1 MQQSG
6 VKGLSDNILV
16 VFPSFYLAYLSLQ
29 FILYN
34 AVFRFYILQLVSVV
48 FFCTYKLL
56 NCYVSYF
63 LHILEIR

>member
-6 VKGLSDNILV
+6 VKGLIDNILV

-34 AVFRFYILQLVSVV
+34 AVFRFYILQLVSV
-48 FFCTYKLL
+48 FLL
-56 NCYVSYF
+56 H
-63 LHILEIR
+63 LQIA